1 MVTRIKMAFCVEVE
15 KKDPPLKKKKKMIGY
30 NSLIQDPPFV
40 FLNNKYI
47 YTALHS
53 QFVGKDYKKKPHSNC
68 ICEVLE

>member
-1 MVTRIKMAFCVEVE
+1 MAFCVEVE
-15 KKDPPLKKKKKMIGY
+15 KKDPPPKKKKMIGY

-53 QFVGKDYKKKPHSNC
+53 QFVGKDYKKTHNNC
-68 ICEVLE
+68 ICEVLEWFF